1 MSEYESLLI
10 AYGTS
15 PEEARFLAW
24 DQQRAW
30 LANRENPKYG
40 VYDPNPPS
48 PEEVRE
54 AYEFKYGPSRAA

>member
-40 VYDPNPPS
+40 KRD
-48 PEEVRE
+48 EEQQE
-54 AYEFKYGPSRAA
+54 H

>member
-1 MSEYESLLI
+1 MSEFESLLI

-40 VYDPNPPS
+40 QKEPDD
-48 PEEVRE
+48 E
-54 AYEFKYGPSRAA
+54 